1 MKRVAI
7 VTGAGRG
14 IGEATAHALA
24 RDGHT
29 VALADLNAAEA
40 RRTAGAL
47 PGDGHAAFAVDVVD
61 ERSVEALFDA
71 VEAQLGP
78 VAVLA
83 CVAGGPFLT
92 PGRRPSIIETTTE
105 NWIRTEALN
114 ARGPFLCIRAMLL
127 RRMRSPVADGR
138 IITVSSMS
146 GITPE
151 SPTGPAYSAA
161 KAAVIHLTRYAALE
175 AAPSENRFPLFRIML
190 RPESRPRRQPFEN
203 RRAFGDLVEGLLVD
217 SKDRHLRTAED
228 AWVVERTDLQDH
240 RAQAWPAR
248 RQMGAALGAEL
259 ARHRVF
265 KIAARELLGHALYVA
280 EARRRHEHEHIRR
293 AATDVLALATMTL
306 RPQHRFALGRVAHL
320 TAVASTFQF
329 HIVLPPAIDGDGS
342 RNPIRPWSPFEG
354 CLRTATMRKVRI
366 VLIPSPLF
374 PATPARPDTRQCTAY
389 CCIKLETT
397 GPRTADGYPNPYGNR
412 RGCTASTARKSG
424 TSSAFPHRSQQ
435 PQSG

>member
-61 ERSVEALFDA
+61 ERSVEGC
-71 VEAQLGP
+71 EGAQLGP

-127 RRMRSPVADGR
+127 RRMRSPVADGG

-175 AAPSENRFPLFRIML
+175 AAPL
-190 RPESRPRRQPFEN
+190 RHHRQHGGSRPDRYTGRARRSHGGADRGGSAGHSDRPTWEAGGYRRDDRLSRLGARGLHHR
-203 RRAFGDLVEGLLVD
+203 RRAR
-217 SKDRHLRTAED
+217 SQWR
-228 AWVVERTDLQDH
+228 
-240 RAQAWPAR
+240 
-248 RQMGAALGAEL
+248 
-259 ARHRVF
+259 
-265 KIAARELLGHALYVA
+265 
-280 EARRRHEHEHIRR
+280 
-293 AATDVLALATMTL
+293 
-306 RPQHRFALGRVAHL
+306 
-320 TAVASTFQF
+320 
-329 HIVLPPAIDGDGS
+329 PPAAM
-342 RNPIRPWSPFEG
+342 
-354 CLRTATMRKVRI
+354 TAH
-366 VLIPSPLF
+366 
-374 PATPARPDTRQCTAY
+374 D
-389 CCIKLETT
+389 
-397 GPRTADGYPNPYGNR
+397 
-412 RGCTASTARKSG
+412 
-424 TSSAFPHRSQQ
+424 
-435 PQSG
+435 

>member
-1 MKRVAI
+1 VKRVAI

-29 VALADLNAAEA
+29 VALADLNAA

-47 PGDGHAAFAVDVVD
+47 PGVRHAAFAVDVVD
-61 ERSVEALFDA
+61 EHSVEALFDA

-127 RRMRSPVADGR
+127 HRMRSPVADGR

-151 SPTGPAYSAA
+151 GPTGPAYSAA

-175 AAPSENRFPLFRIML
+175 AAPLGITVNTVAPGLTDTPAVRGDLTAEQIEAARRAIPIGRLG
-190 RPESRPRRQPFEN
+190 RPEDIAETIAFLASARAGYITGAVIEANGGRQP
-203 RRAFGDLVEGLLVD
+203 
-217 SKDRHLRTAED
+217 
-228 AWVVERTDLQDH
+228 
-240 RAQAWPAR
+240 P
-248 RQMGAALGAEL
+248 
-259 ARHRVF
+259 
-265 KIAARELLGHALYVA
+265 
-280 EARRRHEHEHIRR
+280 
-293 AATDVLALATMTL
+293 
-306 RPQHRFALGRVAHL
+306 
-320 TAVASTFQF
+320 
-329 HIVLPPAIDGDGS
+329 
-342 RNPIRPWSPFEG
+342 
-354 CLRTATMRKVRI
+354 
-366 VLIPSPLF
+366 
-374 PATPARPDTRQCTAY
+374 
-389 CCIKLETT
+389 
-397 GPRTADGYPNPYGNR
+397 
-412 RGCTASTARKSG
+412 
-424 TSSAFPHRSQQ
+424 
-435 PQSG
+435 

>member
-1 MKRVAI
+1 MMRAGNRGISVKRVAI

-14 IGEATAHALA
+14 IGEATARALA

-29 VALADLNAAEA
+29 VALADLNVAEA
-40 RRTAGAL
+40 RRAAGAL
-47 PGDGHAAFAVDVVD
+47 PGGGHAAFDVDVVD

-127 RRMRSPVADGR
+127 RRMRNPIADGR

-175 AAPSENRFPLFRIML
+175 AAPLGITVNTVAPGLTDTPAVRGDLTAEQIEAARRAIPIGRLG
-190 RPESRPRRQPFEN
+190 RPEDIAETIAFLASARAGYITGAVLEAHGGRQP
-203 RRAFGDLVEGLLVD
+203 
-217 SKDRHLRTAED
+217 
-228 AWVVERTDLQDH
+228 
-240 RAQAWPAR
+240 P
-248 RQMGAALGAEL
+248 
-259 ARHRVF
+259 
-265 KIAARELLGHALYVA
+265 
-280 EARRRHEHEHIRR
+280 
-293 AATDVLALATMTL
+293 
-306 RPQHRFALGRVAHL
+306 
-320 TAVASTFQF
+320 
-329 HIVLPPAIDGDGS
+329 
-342 RNPIRPWSPFEG
+342 
-354 CLRTATMRKVRI
+354 
-366 VLIPSPLF
+366 
-374 PATPARPDTRQCTAY
+374 
-389 CCIKLETT
+389 
-397 GPRTADGYPNPYGNR
+397 
-412 RGCTASTARKSG
+412 
-424 TSSAFPHRSQQ
+424 
-435 PQSG
+435 